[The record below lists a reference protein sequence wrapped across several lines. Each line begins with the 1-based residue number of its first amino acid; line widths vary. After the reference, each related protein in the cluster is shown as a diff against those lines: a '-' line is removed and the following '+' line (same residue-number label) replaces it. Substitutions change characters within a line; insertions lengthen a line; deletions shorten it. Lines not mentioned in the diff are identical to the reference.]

1 MIPINLNSTFVASAA
16 TAVIVGVS
24 VWWVTADYK
33 NAKHAAIVSQMQL
46 DANVALQ
53 EALVKTLEVE
63 RQNQILAQDIE
74 LMSAKHR
81 QELQNVENDLRILI
95 DNTGGLRDPNATNCP
110 AGEKEPTSTTKPT
123 GQTTG
128 GNISKG
134 LERLLLSEA
143 KRADEAASYAMTCY
157 NWLMQLGK
165 Q

>member
-1 MIPINLNSTFVASAA
+1 MIPINLNTTFVASAA

-33 NAKHAAIVSQMQL
+33 NAKHRAIVSEMQIQ
-46 DANVALQ
+46 ANVALQ

-74 LMSAKHR
+74 LLSAAHKR
-81 QELQNVENDLRILI
+81 ELQNVENDLRILI
-95 DNTGGLRDPNATNCP
+95 DNAGGLRDPNATDCP
-110 AGEKEPTSTTKPT
+110 AGEKESTTSAKPASQAT
-123 GQTTG
+123 R
-128 GNISKG
+128 GNISKD

-157 NWLMQLGK
+157 NWLTQIGK